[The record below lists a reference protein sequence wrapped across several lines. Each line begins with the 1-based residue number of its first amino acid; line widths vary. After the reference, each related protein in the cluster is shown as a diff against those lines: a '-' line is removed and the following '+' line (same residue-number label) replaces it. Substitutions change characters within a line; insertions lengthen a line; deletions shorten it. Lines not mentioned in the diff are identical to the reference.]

1 MARTQVRFIY
11 ISSDKLNTLPY
22 QEGQIIALT
31 DVSGYFY
38 DMNGSRY
45 KVSAEGNINLSGVPY
60 AITQSS
66 STTTAFTCESDRI
79 NELTEG
85 TCIYVINAQPSASDA
100 FSLNV
105 NSLGAKPVYY
115 TTGSRAK
122 EFDANEG
129 AFFVYNTQR
138 QPGGCWDMLNDT
150 IYSLFGFGQCAAT
163 CITSSSNP
171 DKIVSL
177 GARGFNLTSGA
188 TVAITFT
195 YAVTSAATLNIDGS
209 GAKPIIYRGNPL
221 AGYEIPDGATAYFI
235 YDGVNYVLLS
245 VDSLIDDVR
254 DLQSIS
260 DTPGL
265 YWATFDDTSF
275 DKLLE
280 AQQAGKLLV
289 MKYLGITYVAST
301 ENGAF
306 VFSPLVRSENSYQYT
321 CTISGW
327 TKSLLEL
334 ATKAEVN
341 AKYTLPEDGIPM
353 SDLAFVPAEVDN
365 TFTVPKR
372 AAESVMTGQRIAQVE
387 FVEHVCNF
395 TETYTTINSSQWIEL
410 DVEPTTGLELD
421 NSLYFYQACLA
432 ANLPFSTDIV
442 FTLNDSTYEW
452 ASWASKDQYCGSSMT
467 HTAVVS
473 GWASGNIPLLLKHKS
488 GDFYAALTIRRK
500 DGSVIDTA
508 EFSYIS
514 NKITVRCKPTL
525 SAITTVPRIVKN
537 NSLLTAQFL
546 AVAETYYNARADV
559 RPDSTFRLAYGTPT
573 VLDVGADTN
582 KIDASTFIGLVLRGL
597 DYGKTPYATGNY
609 VIPEMLTENTS
620 YAWAF
625 NPAYYLNKRYTDS
638 RTDTSLRTAGQLAQ
652 QFYEW
657 GCTVPID
664 TKLVNLEPGDIIF
677 YAQKTGSDD
686 WAASN
691 SFLHVS
697 HAAICLAKESG
708 DTIPE
713 WDTYSFPYR
722 HTIIHVSDTA
732 DDPSE
737 QDYCVFKS
745 IAEKGGDKTPDYTGI
760 NYHTICMIA
769 RPDLGTL
776 TQAVDISTKILPVNP
791 FNTGKPGQ
799 LMFDE
804 NTLYVCVG
812 NNTWKKVSLTSI

>member
-31 DVSGYFY
+31 DVSGYYY

-66 STTTAFTCESDRI
+66 STTTAFTCESNKID
-79 NELTEG
+79 ELTEG
-85 TCIYVINAQPSASDA
+85 TCIYVINSQSGATAA
-100 FSLNV
+100 FTLNV

-115 TTGSRAK
+115 TTGSRATD
-122 EFDANEG
+122 FDPNEG
-129 AFFVYNTQR
+129 AFFIYNTKR

-150 IYSLFGFGQCAAT
+150 IYSLFGFGQCVVT
-163 CITSSSNP
+163 CDTPSTTSVKVAGYSV
-171 DKIVSL
+171 K
-177 GARGFNLTSGA
+177 GFNITRGA
-188 TVAITFT
+188 TAAVTFT
-195 YAVTSAATLNIDGS
+195 HAVIGDATLNIYGS
-209 GAKPIIYRGNPL
+209 GAMPIIYRGNPL

-235 YDGVNYVLLS
+235 YDGANYVLIS

-289 MKYLGITYVAST
+289 MKYLGITYIAST

-365 TFTVPKR
+365 TFTLPKR
-372 AAESVMTGQRIAQVE
+372 AAESVITGQRVAQIE
-387 FVEHVCNF
+387 FVEHICDF

-442 FTLNDSTYEW
+442 FTLDDSTYEW

-473 GWASGNIPLLLKHKS
+473 GWASGNIPLLLKHES

-500 DGSVIDTA
+500 NGSVIDTA

-625 NPAYYLNKRYTDS
+625 NPAYYLNKRYIDS

-713 WDTYSFPYR
+713 WDTYFPYC

-745 IAEKGGDKTPDYTGI
+745 IAEKNGDKTTPDYTGI

-791 FNTGKPGQ
+791 FSTGQPGQ

>member
-85 TCIYVINAQPSASDA
+85 TCIYVINAQPGASDA

-122 EFDANEG
+122 EFDTNEG

-163 CITSSSNP
+163 CITPSSNP

-188 TVAITFT
+188 TVAIMFT

-289 MKYLGITYVAST
+289 MKYLGITYIASI

-365 TFTVPKR
+365 TFTLPKR
-372 AAESVMTGQRIAQVE
+372 AAESVITGQRVAQIE
-387 FVEHVCNF
+387 FVEHICDF

-410 DVEPTTGLELD
+410 NVEPTTGLELD

-452 ASWASKDQYCGSSMT
+452 ASWASKDQCCGSSMT

>member
-11 ISSDKLNTLPY
+11 ISKDKLNTLPY

-31 DVSGYFY
+31 DVSGYYY

-45 KVSAEGNINLSGVPY
+45 KVSAEDDVNLSGVPY

-85 TCIYVINAQPSASDA
+85 TCIYVINAQPGASDA

-122 EFDANEG
+122 EFDTNEG

-163 CITSSSNP
+163 CITPSSNP

-254 DLQSIS
+254 NLQSIS

-289 MKYLGITYVAST
+289 MKYLGITYIASI

-334 ATKAEVN
+334 ATKVEVN

-365 TFTVPKR
+365 TFTLPKR
-372 AAESVMTGQRIAQVE
+372 AAESVITGQRVAQIE
-387 FVEHVCNF
+387 FVEHICDF
-395 TETYTTINSSQWIEL
+395 TETYTTINSSQWTEL

-421 NSLYFYQACLA
+421 NPLYFYQACLA

-452 ASWASKDQYCGSSMT
+452 ASWASKDQYCGSGMT

-473 GWASGNIPLLLKHKS
+473 GWASGNIPLLLKHES

-514 NKITVRCKPTL
+514 NRITVRCNPTL

-638 RTDTSLRTAGQLAQ
+638 RTVTSLRTAGQLAQ

-677 YAQKTGSDD
+677 YAQKTSSDD

-708 DTIPE
+708 DIIPG
-713 WDTYSFPYR
+713 WDTYSFPYC

>member
-1 MARTQVRFIY
+1 MAKTQVRFIY

-66 STTTAFTCESDRI
+66 STTTAFTCESDKI
-79 NELTEG
+79 DELTEG
-85 TCIYVINAQPSASDA
+85 TCIYVINSQSGATAA
-100 FSLNV
+100 FTLNV

-115 TTGSRAK
+115 TTGSRATD
-122 EFDANEG
+122 FDLNEG
-129 AFFVYNTQR
+129 AFFIYNTKR

-163 CITSSSNP
+163 CITPSSNP

-188 TVAITFT
+188 TVAIMFT
-195 YAVTSAATLNIDGS
+195 YAVTSAATLNIAGS

-289 MKYLGITYVAST
+289 MKYLGITYIAST

-327 TKSLLEL
+327 AKSLLEL

-365 TFTVPKR
+365 TFTVPKC

-473 GWASGNIPLLLKHKS
+473 GWASGNIPLLLKHES

-508 EFSYIS
+508 EFSYVS
-514 NKITVRCKPTL
+514 NRITVRCNPTL

-638 RTDTSLRTAGQLAQ
+638 RTVTSLRTAGQLAQ

-657 GCTVPID
+657 GCAVPID

-677 YAQKTGSDD
+677 YAQKTGSGD

-708 DTIPE
+708 DAIPE
-713 WDTYSFPYR
+713 WDTYSFPYC

-791 FNTGKPGQ
+791 FSTGQPGQ

>member
-66 STTTAFTCESDRI
+66 STTTAFTCESDKI
-79 NELTEG
+79 DELTEG
-85 TCIYVINAQPSASDA
+85 TCIYVINAQPGASDA

-122 EFDANEG
+122 EFDTNEG

-163 CITSSSNP
+163 CITPSSNP

-254 DLQSIS
+254 NLQSIS

-387 FVEHVCNF
+387 FVEHVCDF
-395 TETYTTINSSQWIEL
+395 TETYTTINLSQWIEL

-432 ANLPFSTDIV
+432 ANLPFNTDIV

-473 GWASGNIPLLLKHKS
+473 GWASGNIPLLLKHES

-514 NKITVRCKPTL
+514 NRITVRCNPTL

-708 DTIPE
+708 DAIPE
-713 WDTYSFPYR
+713 WDTYSFPYC

-791 FNTGKPGQ
+791 FSTGQPGQ

-812 NNTWKKVSLTSI
+812 NNTWKKVPLTSI